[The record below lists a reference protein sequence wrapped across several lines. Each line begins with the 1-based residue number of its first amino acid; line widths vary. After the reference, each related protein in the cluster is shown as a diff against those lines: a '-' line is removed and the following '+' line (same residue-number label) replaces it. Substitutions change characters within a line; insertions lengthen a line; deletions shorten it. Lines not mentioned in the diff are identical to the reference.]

1 MKKILFFL
9 SVAAVVFLASCE
21 TPPATTP
28 PAPANLDNTIA
39 DLARVV
45 ESPAVAVR
53 GYGIVAGLYGT
64 GSAECPP
71 ELRDELE
78 KYIWQQL
85 PEAGTINP
93 RRFIESLDTAVVEVL
108 GVIPP
113 MAAAGQ
119 GFDIV
124 VRPLSGTQTTS
135 LRGGHLYTTDLKE
148 MSRVT
153 QFNQYTKTI
162 ARAQGPI
169 FTDRGTEGDKPGWY
183 VLGGGYSLS
192 DVPISLMLNQPDFL
206 AAGAIRNRINE
217 RFGPKASNAASAG
230 EVLLFIPD
238 AYRNDKARFSAM
250 IRQLY
255 LSGQDDLRERR
266 IDTLIEQL
274 KTAEDKFIAEI
285 SLEAIG
291 KLALEELAPLLK
303 SEDAVVRFHAARC
316 MSNIGDGRALPV
328 LREFVFDPQSPYR
341 GDAIRAIGRNARL
354 SDAEPVLLRAL
365 SEDSM
370 ELRLAA
376 YETALTAKSASIQR
390 SLVAKDFY
398 VDRVLCDGPKV
409 VYAMRQD
416 RPGIVIFGSPLRCSD
431 NLFLRSDDGEVTLNA
446 RPGDKHIAVSRT
458 HPGRPRVVGPLAS
471 GFELSQLIHALAES
485 PEQQQ
490 GTTTLPGLALPYC
503 QIIDVLEKMCKTKAL
518 DARYESGPLT
528 TAGSVFQNL

>member
-9 SVAAVVFLASCE
+9 NLAAVGLLTSCA
-21 TPPATTP
+21 TPPEATP
-28 PAPANLDNTIA
+28 PAPAGFDTTIA
-39 DLARVV
+39 NLARVV

-71 ELRDELE
+71 ELRGELE

-85 PEAGTINP
+85 PQAGTINP

-119 GFDIV
+119 GFDII

-135 LRGGHLYTTDLKE
+135 LNGGHLYTTDLKE
-148 MSRVT
+148 MSRFT
-153 QFNQYTKTI
+153 QFNQYAKTV

-169 FTDRGTEGDKPGWY
+169 FTDRSSVSDTPSWF
-183 VLGGGYSLS
+183 VLGGGYPLS
-192 DVPISLMLNQPDFL
+192 DVTISLMLNPPDYL

-217 RFGPKASNAASAG
+217 RFGPKASNAVSAG
-230 EVLLFIPD
+230 EVLLFIPE
-238 AYRNDKARFSAM
+238 AYRHDKPRFSAM

-255 LSGQDDLRERR
+255 LADQAVLRQRH
-266 IDTLIEQL
+266 IDTLIGQL

-291 KLALEELAPLLK
+291 KLAVDDLSPLLK
-303 SEDAVVRFHAARC
+303 SEDAAVRFHAARC
-316 MSNIGDGRALPV
+316 LSNIGDGRSLPV

-341 GDAIRAIGRNARL
+341 RDAIRTIGRNARL
-354 SDAEPVLLRAL
+354 SDAEPILLRAL

-376 YETALTAKSASIQR
+376 YETALAAKSASIQR
-390 SLVAKDFY
+390 TLVAKDFY

-409 VYAMRQD
+409 IYALRKD
-416 RPGIVIFGSPLRCSD
+416 RPGVILFGSPLRCKD
-431 NLFLRSDDGEVTLNA
+431 NIFLRSDDGEVTLNA

-458 HPGRPRVVGPLAS
+458 HPGRPRIVGPLAS
-471 GFELSQLIHALAES
+471 GFEITQLIRALAES

-490 GTTTLPGLALPYC
+490 GTTALPGLALPYC
-503 QIIDVLEKMCKTKAL
+503 QIIQVLEKLCKTEAV
-518 DARYESGPLT
+518 DARYEQSPLT
-528 TAGSVFQNL
+528 TAGDAFQN